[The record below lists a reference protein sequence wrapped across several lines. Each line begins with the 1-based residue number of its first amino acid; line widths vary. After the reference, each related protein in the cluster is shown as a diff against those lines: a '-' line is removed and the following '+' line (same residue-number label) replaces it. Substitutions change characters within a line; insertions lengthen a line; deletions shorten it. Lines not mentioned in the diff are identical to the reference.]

1 MVNIS
6 TDRDSLFSQQGKD
19 LLEKYYANGK
29 TPQHALAQ
37 TAETFSYGDAELA
50 QFIYDACS
58 QQHFFYSSPIL
69 SNAPIG
75 SWDPNVD
82 YKSADFWKPENT
94 ELRKKAWLGEAPKA
108 MPIACFLSF
117 IPDTI
122 KGQQEAMNEIALL
135 SVMGGGTSAH
145 STIRAISDKAPGPI
159 PYFKVVDG
167 IMGYYRQGKT
177 RRGSCALYMNVD
189 HPDIIEFIKVRTA
202 SGGDPARKITNRS
215 SVHNGV
221 NLTQTFCDAVEAD
234 TTYDVICPH
243 TKIVKAKLRAR
254 EVWEVIL
261 ETRELTGEPY
271 IIFLDVARESIPA
284 CQKQLGLD
292 LNGSN
297 LCLTGDT
304 IIETCYNP
312 NVIDQKDMIV
322 TQWYLEDFCTMFNS
336 GLMSRPVYVKSYSA
350 NKTTWSEVSAAAL
363 TGVTTELI
371 EIISPIG
378 NTIRCTYQHKI
389 YTHNRGYV
397 EAQDLLP
404 NDTLCESVT
413 TETNLLTINRIS
425 TDKICV
431 YDITVPE
438 TESFF
443 ANNILVHNCTEIF
456 LPTNKDRTAVCC
468 LSSVN
473 IAKYDEWKNTGLIA
487 KLVRFLDNV
496 LQWFIDWAPDTL
508 SRAKY
513 SAARERA
520 IGIGYMG
527 WHTYLQAKMI
537 PFEGGGFGSAVQH
550 NHIIFSKCYEEG
562 IAASKE
568 LAIERGAPDDL
579 EPLITLETD
588 EGQIE
593 LKGNTF
599 VSINRN
605 NQIMN
610 IRAFQLLEEDD
621 ILEIC
626 N

>member
-6 TDRDSLFSQQGKD
+6 IDRDSLFSQQGKD

-221 NLTQTFCDAVEAD
+221 NLTQTCS
-234 TTYDVICPH
+234 
-243 TKIVKAKLRAR
+243 RS
-254 EVWEVIL
+254 
-261 ETRELTGEPY
+261 G
-271 IIFLDVARESIPA
+271 
-284 CQKQLGLD
+284 
-292 LNGSN
+292 
-297 LCLTGDT
+297 
-304 IIETCYNP
+304 YN
-312 NVIDQKDMIV
+312 I
-322 TQWYLEDFCTMFNS
+322 
-336 GLMSRPVYVKSYSA
+336 
-350 NKTTWSEVSAAAL
+350 
-363 TGVTTELI
+363 
-371 EIISPIG
+371 
-378 NTIRCTYQHKI
+378 
-389 YTHNRGYV
+389 
-397 EAQDLLP
+397 
-404 NDTLCESVT
+404 
-413 TETNLLTINRIS
+413 
-425 TDKICV
+425 
-431 YDITVPE
+431 
-438 TESFF
+438 
-443 ANNILVHNCTEIF
+443 
-456 LPTNKDRTAVCC
+456 
-468 LSSVN
+468 
-473 IAKYDEWKNTGLIA
+473 
-487 KLVRFLDNV
+487 
-496 LQWFIDWAPDTL
+496 
-508 SRAKY
+508 
-513 SAARERA
+513 
-520 IGIGYMG
+520 
-527 WHTYLQAKMI
+527 
-537 PFEGGGFGSAVQH
+537 
-550 NHIIFSKCYEEG
+550 
-562 IAASKE
+562 
-568 LAIERGAPDDL
+568 
-579 EPLITLETD
+579 
-588 EGQIE
+588 
-593 LKGNTF
+593 
-599 VSINRN
+599 
-605 NQIMN
+605 
-610 IRAFQLLEEDD
+610 
-621 ILEIC
+621 
-626 N
+626 